1 MTAPTSYVTDPSS
14 VRSTESIPVSSWLDD
29 RAVAELTGISV
40 HTLRAHRQ
48 KRVGI
53 AYAKIGRSVRYAL
66 VDVEAFMNAHRI
78 VV

>member
-1 MTAPTSYVTDPSS
+1 MSAPCIFITDPSS
-14 VRSTESIPVSSWLDD
+14 VRSTESIPVSGWLDH

-48 KRVGI
+48 KRTGI

-66 VDVEAFMNAHRI
+66 KDVEAFMETHRI
-78 VV
+78 AI